1 MNSKKILV
9 IEDSLAMLTYE
20 VDALKERFNFPIL
33 TASSLQEAVEILKY
47 AREDIFVALADLV
60 LPDAPNGEI
69 VDLLIGEGIATIVF
83 TGQYNEELRQFVM
96 GKPIVDYILKS
107 SLNNFQYA
115 LRLVAGLYE
124 NQFIRALVVD
134 DSEFARMKV
143 EYSLSRLQ
151 IGVVHASNIEDA
163 MIILS
168 DNPDIRLVL
177 TDYHMQSDGNNGV
190 NLTSKIRQFYCSD
203 KMTIIGYSSD
213 TNKKLPIE
221 FLKNGANDYI
231 PFNYS
236 EEEFTL
242 RVIGNLEL
250 MAHLRMAREI
260 AVKDFLTG
268 LYNRR
273 YLFEVAKQLF
283 HQVSRG
289 TMTLGVAM
297 IDIDFFKK
305 VNDEFGHD
313 VGDLA
318 LKHIATLLEKTMR
331 KSDLVT
337 RFGGEEFC
345 LLVTNVDDHQMFQI
359 IENLRI
365 LIERSPLRVET
376 ATLCTSLS
384 ITISAGFT
392 TKKFSTIDEAIKE
405 SDTHLYAAKA
415 QGRNC
420 TSH

>member
-1 MNSKKILV
+1 MNTKKILV
-9 IEDSLAMLTYE
+9 IEDSIAMLTYE
-20 VDALKERFNFPIL
+20 VEALKERFSFPIL
-33 TASSLQEAVEILKY
+33 TASSMKEAEEILKY
-47 AREDIFVALADLV
+47 SRDDIFVALADLV
-60 LPDAPNGEI
+60 LPDAPDGEI
-69 VDLLIGEGIATIVF
+69 INLLIAHGIATIVF
-83 TGQYNEELRQFVM
+83 TGQYNEELRQFIM
-96 GKPIVDYILKS
+96 SKPIVDYILKS
-107 SLNNFQYA
+107 NLNNFQYA

-134 DSEFARMKV
+134 DSEFARLKI
-143 EYSLSRLQ
+143 EFSLSRLQ
-151 IGVVHASNIEDA
+151 IGVVHASNINEA
-163 MIILS
+163 MALLS
-168 DNPDIRLVL
+168 EHSDIRLVL
-177 TDYHMQSDGNNGV
+177 TDYHMQSGNGID
-190 NLTSKIRQFYCSD
+190 LTSKIRQSYCSD

-221 FLKNGANDYI
+221 FLKKGANDYI
-231 PFNYS
+231 PYNYS

-250 MAHLRMAREI
+250 MAHLRMAREMAI
-260 AVKDFLTG
+260 KDFLTG

-273 YLFEVAKQLF
+273 YLFETAKQLF

-305 VNDEFGHD
+305 INDEFGHD

-345 LLVTNVDDHQMFQI
+345 LLIVNVDNQQMFQI
-359 IENLRI
+359 IENLRM
-365 LIERSPLRVET
+365 LVENSPLHVET
-376 ATLCTSLS
+376 ATFCTSIPL
-384 ITISAGFT
+384 TISAGFT
-392 TKKFSTIDEAIKE
+392 TKEFITIDEAIKE
-405 SDTHLYAAKA
+405 SDIHLYAAKN

-420 TSH
+420 TCH